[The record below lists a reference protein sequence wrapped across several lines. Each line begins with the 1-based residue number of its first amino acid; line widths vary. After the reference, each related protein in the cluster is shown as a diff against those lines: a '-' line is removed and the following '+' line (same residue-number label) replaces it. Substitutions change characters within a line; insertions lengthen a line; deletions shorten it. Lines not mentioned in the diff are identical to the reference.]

1 MDIFITYIIPIIL
14 GVTIGLVLMAL
25 KDYYTAKI
33 TGLDTETFQEGMRK
47 AQLIDVRPKK
57 AFEQG
62 KIKGAR
68 HFSVAQLNHKN
79 QTKVRK
85 DLPVYLYHS
94 SKFKV
99 KRAARR
105 VSLAGYQEVYYLN
118 VPYVNN

>member
-1 MDIFITYIIPIIL
+1 MEIFITYIIPIIL

-33 TGLDTETFQEGMRK
+33 TGLDSEAFQQGMRK

-57 AFEQG
+57 VAEQG

-68 HFSVAQLNHKN
+68 NISVAGLTHKS

-94 SKFKV
+94 SKSKV

-118 VPYVNN
+118 VPYINE

>member
-1 MDIFITYIIPIIL
+1 MDIFVTYIIPIIL

-33 TGLDTETFQEGMRK
+33 TGLDTEAFQEGMRK

-57 AFEQG
+57 TYEQG

-68 HFSVAQLNHKN
+68 HFSVAQLTHKN

-105 VSLAGYQEVYYLN
+105 VSLAGYQDVYYLN
-118 VPYVNN
+118 VPYINN

>member
-33 TGLDTETFQEGMRK
+33 TGLSGEEFKQGMRK
-47 AQLIDVRPKK
+47 AQLIDVRGKK
-57 AFEQG
+57 HTEQG
-62 KIKGAR
+62 TIKGAR
-68 HFSVAQLNHKN
+68 SITVAGLTRKS

-85 DLPVYLYHS
+85 DLPVYLYHAS
-94 SKFKV
+94 RSKA

-105 VSLAGYQEVYYLN
+105 VSLAGYQEVYYLKE
-118 VPYVNN
+118 PYINE